1 VADNTADP
9 TTPPIESP
17 KTIGPKVYAMPPQ
30 PPDPA
35 ATRWLPAGVVTIGVE
50 YREVNPENLAETYKD
65 NAAHMAEME
74 EKSPVGGFT
83 DEGVSIH
90 VSGTEDGHEYLR
102 FDVFVDEP
110 HYHYVHRSGQVN
122 NVVDFDVTA
131 HGDMLPWALDRIRH
145 RLPEML
151 DQAGGGHLVAGLD
164 SAVLGPVVDEVGE
177 LATRAQEAQRAAAGR

>member
-1 VADNTADP
+1 LAENTD
-9 TTPPIESP
+9 TTAPSP

-30 PPDPA
+30 PPDPS

-50 YREVNPENLAETYKD
+50 YREVNPDSLAETYKD
-65 NAAHMAEME
+65 DAAHMAELE
-74 EKSPVGGFT
+74 EKSPVGGFF

-90 VSGTEDGHEYLR
+90 VRGTDDGHEYLR

-110 HYHYVHRSGQVN
+110 HYHYVHRSGEVN

-151 DQAGGGHLVAGLD
+151 AQAGGGHLVAGLD
-164 SAVLGPVVDEVGE
+164 EAVLGPVVDEAGA
-177 LATRAQEAQRAAAGR
+177 LAARAREAQRAAAGR